1 MTTKGPSRKKII
13 IPMNNDNK
21 TKFIALSSNYIA
33 NLNKALKNI
42 KSDVIVD
49 YAYMDQNNIIIV
61 TNKIA
66 FLSNLQIIEN
76 YIKNIEYINSEDIET
91 SCLSQLKSYLKII
104 GIPYLM
110 ENTNMCYNSKILK
123 LINKKNL
130 ILG

>member
-1 MTTKGPSRKKII
+1 VNLT
-13 IPMNNDNK
+13 NDNK
-21 TKFIALSSNYIA
+21 TKFIALFSNYIA

-49 YAYMDQNNIIIV
+49 YAYMNQNNIIIV

-66 FLSNLQIIEN
+66 FLSDLQIIEN
-76 YIKNIEYINSEDIET
+76 YVKNIEYINSEDIET

-110 ENTNMCYNSKILK
+110 ENTNMCYNSKTLK